1 MLDQRCHSEISGKI
15 FSSSFTTPISK
26 MVNPIHSQN
35 NPPNSVDFQKVK
47 QGVPKLST
55 LVPRPWGYW
64 ETVTDRAPGNLKAE
78 QTDVLFLQLFSKS
91 EINQSFFQT
100 SAAVQWLGRHT
111 SAAGVTGS
119 ILLGNEDPTCYRVRL
134 KTNTFPPHP
143 KLDKHRVKTDN
154 LSYLLSFLL
163 SSILLSRAA

>member
-1 MLDQRCHSEISGKI
+1 M
-15 FSSSFTTPISK
+15 
-26 MVNPIHSQN
+26 HSQN
-35 NPPNSVDFQKVK
+35 NPPSSVDFQKVK

-100 SAAVQWLGRHT
+100 SAAVQWLGLHT
-111 SAAGVTGS
+111 STAGVTGS
-119 ILLGNEDPTCYRVRL
+119 ILLGNEDPTCYTVRL
-134 KTNTFPPHP
+134 KTNTFPP
-143 KLDKHRVKTDN
+143 
-154 LSYLLSFLL
+154 
-163 SSILLSRAA
+163 SS